1 MAVYLDWNASAP
13 MRREAVDAFARASVE
28 LGNPS
33 SVHAAGRA
41 ARAAIEKA
49 RAQIGALVGVPAE
62 RVIFTGGGTEAN
74 ALAVNGFDGDAAISA
89 VEHDA
94 VASNLPRA
102 TRLTV
107 TGKGAVD
114 LDAVDLAGDLAGAKL
129 VAVMLANN
137 ETGVVQPVAEIASRA
152 KAQGA
157 RVHCDAVQA
166 AGKIPVDFDAL
177 GVDTLALSAH
187 KLGGPMGIG
196 ALIVR
201 DGVDVKPLWRGG
213 GQEKGARAGTP
224 NLPGIVAFGAAAELA
239 ARELGAW
246 AKLASARDHVASAV
260 ESAALGTIF
269 YGAGAPRL
277 PNTLCL
283 GLPGAPA
290 HTQVMALD
298 LAGFAV
304 SAGAACSSGKIAPS
318 TTLLAM
324 GAGEGAG
331 EAIRVSFGP
340 ATDEKDL
347 AAFAAAY
354 VEFAARRKRARAA

>member
-1 MAVYLDWNASAP
+1 MPVYLDWNASAP
-13 MRREAVDAFARASVE
+13 MREEAAAAFARASVE
-28 LGNPS
+28 AGNPS
-33 SVHAAGRA
+33 SVHASGRA

-49 RAQIGALVGVPAE
+49 RAQVGALVGVAAE
-62 RVIFTGGGTEAN
+62 RVIFASGGTEAN
-74 ALAVNGFDGDAAISA
+74 ALAVNGFGADAAISA

-94 VASNLPRA
+94 VAANLPDAR
-102 TRLTV
+102 RLRV
-107 TGKGAVD
+107 TQAGIVD
-114 LDAVDLAGDLAGAKL
+114 IDALDLSGVKL
-129 VAVMLANN
+129 VAAMLANN
-137 ETGVVQPVAEIASRA
+137 ETGAIQPVAEIARRA
-152 KAQGA
+152 KALGA

-166 AGKIPVDFDAL
+166 AGKIPVDFAAL

-187 KLGGPMGIG
+187 KLGGPVGVG

-201 DGVDVKPLWRGG
+201 EGIDIAPLWRGG

-224 NLPGIVAFGAAAELA
+224 NLPGIVAFGVAAELA
-239 ARELGAW
+239 ARELAAWTALGA
-246 AKLASARDHVASAV
+246 ARDHVASAV
-260 ESAALGTIF
+260 ESARLGTIF
-269 YGAGAPRL
+269 YGSGAPRL

-290 HTQVMALD
+290 HSQVMALD

-318 TTLLAM
+318 KTLLAM
-324 GAGEGAG
+324 GAGDGAG

-354 VEFAARRKRARAA
+354 VEFATRRKNARAA

>member
-13 MRREAVDAFARASVE
+13 MRDEAAAAFARAAAGI
-28 LGNPS
+28 GNPA
-33 SVHAAGRA
+33 SVHGAGRE
-41 ARAAIEKA
+41 ARAAVEKA
-49 RAQIGALVGVPAE
+49 RAQVGALVGVAPE
-62 RVIFTGGGTEAN
+62 RVIFTSGGTEAN
-74 ALAVNGFDGDAAISA
+74 ALAAHGFGADAAISA
-89 VEHDA
+89 IEHDA
-94 VASNLPRA
+94 VAANLPDARRLA
-102 TRLTV
+102 VTRDGV
-107 TGKGAVD
+107 VD
-114 LDAVDLAGDLAGAKL
+114 LDALDPSGAKL

-137 ETGVVQPVAEIASRA
+137 ETGAIQPVAEIARRA
-152 KAQGA
+152 KALGA

-166 AGKIPVDFDAL
+166 AGKIPVDFAAL

-187 KLGGPMGIG
+187 KLGGPMGVG

-201 DGVDVKPLWRGG
+201 PGVDVAPLWRGG

-224 NLPGIVAFGAAAELA
+224 NLPGIAAFGVAAELA
-239 ARELGAW
+239 ARELDAW
-246 AKLASARDHVASAV
+246 AALAKAKDHVVNAV
-260 ESAALGTIF
+260 ESARLRTIF
-269 YGAGAPRL
+269 YGSKAPCL
-277 PNTLCL
+277 PNTLCM

-290 HTQVMALD
+290 HSQVMALD

-318 TTLLAM
+318 KTLLAM
-324 GAGEGAG
+324 GAGDGAG

-354 VEFAARRKRARAA
+354 VEFAARRKNARAA

>member
-1 MAVYLDWNASAP
+1 MTVYLDWNASAP
-13 MRREAVDAFARASVE
+13 IRREAVDAFARACVGM
-28 LGNPS
+28 GNPS

-41 ARAAIEKA
+41 ARAAVEKA
-49 RAQIGALVGVPAE
+49 RAQVGALVGVAAE
-62 RVIFTGGGTEAN
+62 CVIFTGCGTEAN
-74 ALAVNGFDGDAAISA
+74 ALAVNGFDADAAISA

-94 VASNLPRA
+94 IAANLPAARRLA
-102 TRLTV
+102 VTRE
-107 TGKGAVD
+107 GAVD
-114 LDAVDLAGDLAGAKL
+114 LEAIDLAGAKL

-137 ETGVVQPVAEIASRA
+137 ETGVIQPVAEVAARA

-166 AGKIPVDFDAL
+166 AGKIPVDFHAL

-187 KLGGPMGIG
+187 KLGGPMGVG

-224 NLPGIVAFGAAAELA
+224 NLPGIVAFGVAVELA
-239 ARELGAW
+239 AQELGGW
-246 AKLASARDHVASAV
+246 AKLAAARDHVANAV
-260 ESAALGTIF
+260 DSAALGTIF
-269 YGAGAPRL
+269 YGARAPRL

-318 TTLLAM
+318 TSLLAM

-331 EAIRVSFGP
+331 ETIRVSFGP

-354 VEFAARRKRARAA
+354 VEFATRRKRARAA

>member
-1 MAVYLDWNASAP
+1 MSVYLDWNASAP
-13 MRREAVDAFARASVE
+13 MRIESAEAFARASAGI
-28 LGNPS
+28 GNPS
-33 SVHAAGRA
+33 SVHRSGQA
-41 ARAAIEKA
+41 ARAMIEKA
-49 RAQIGALVGVPAE
+49 RAQVGALAGVSAE
-62 RVIFTGGGTEAN
+62 RVIFTSGGTEAN
-74 ALAVNGFDGDAAISA
+74 ALAVNGFGADAAISA

-94 VASNLPRA
+94 VAANLSEARRLPV
-102 TRLTV
+102 TRSGV
-107 TGKGAVD
+107 VD
-114 LDAVDLAGDLAGAKL
+114 LDADLSGFKL

-137 ETGVVQPVAEIASRA
+137 ETGVVQPVAQIAHRA
-152 KAQGA
+152 KALGA

-166 AGKIPVDFDAL
+166 AGKIPVNFDAL

-187 KLGGPMGIG
+187 KLGGPMGVG

-201 DGVDVKPLWRGG
+201 AGIEVKPLWRGG
-213 GQEKGARAGTP
+213 GQEQGSRAGTP
-224 NLPGIVAFGAAAELA
+224 NLPGIVAFGVAAELA
-239 ARELGAW
+239 ARELDLW
-246 AKLASARDHVASAV
+246 AALAEARDHVVNAV
-260 ESAALGTIF
+260 ESARTGAIF
-269 YGAGAPRL
+269 YGVGAARL

-318 TTLLAM
+318 RTLLAM

-340 ATDEKDL
+340 ATDGKDL

-354 VEFAARRKRARAA
+354 VEFATRRKSARAA

>member
-13 MRREAVDAFARASVE
+13 MRREAAEAFARASIE
-28 LGNPS
+28 AGNPS

-41 ARAAIEKA
+41 ARAAVEKA
-49 RAQIGALVGVPAE
+49 RAQVGALVGAAPE
-62 RVIFTGGGTEAN
+62 RVVFTSGGTEAN
-74 ALAVNGFDGDAAISA
+74 ALAVNGFGADAAISA
-89 VEHDA
+89 VEHEA
-94 VASNLPRA
+94 VAANLPGAR
-102 TRLTV
+102 RLPV
-107 TGKGAVD
+107 SNAGVLDVD
-114 LDAVDLAGDLAGAKL
+114 AELSGAKL
-129 VAVMLANN
+129 VAAMLANN
-137 ETGVVQPVAEIASRA
+137 ETGVIQPVAALAARA
-152 KAQGA
+152 KAAGA

-166 AGKIPVDFDAL
+166 AGKIAIDFGAL

-187 KLGGPMGIG
+187 KLGGPTGVG

-201 DGVDVKPLWRGG
+201 AGVEVKPLWRGG

-224 NLPGIVAFGAAAELA
+224 NLPGIVAFGVAAELA
-239 ARELGAW
+239 ARELGLW
-246 AKLASARDHVASAV
+246 AKLAAARDHVANAVDSAR
-260 ESAALGTIF
+260 LGTIF

-277 PNTLCL
+277 PNTLCI

-318 TTLLAM
+318 KTLLAM

-354 VEFAARRKRARAA
+354 VEFAARRKNARAA

>member
-13 MRREAVDAFARASVE
+13 MRKESAAAFARASVE
-28 LGNPS
+28 IGNPS

-41 ARAAIEKA
+41 ARAALETA
-49 RAQIGALVGVPAE
+49 RAQVGALVGVPAE

-74 ALAVNGFDGDAAISA
+74 ALAVNGFGADAAISA

-94 VASNLPRA
+94 VAANLPEARKLPV
-102 TRLTV
+102 TREGV
-107 TGKGAVD
+107 VD
-114 LDAVDLAGDLAGAKL
+114 LDAMDFAGAKL

-137 ETGVVQPVAEIASRA
+137 ETGAIQPIAEIASRA

-166 AGKIPVDFDAL
+166 AGKIAVDFQAL

-187 KLGGPMGIG
+187 KIGGPMGVG

-201 DGVDVKPLWRGG
+201 EGIDVRPLWRGG

-224 NLPGIVAFGAAAELA
+224 NLPGIVAFGVAAELA
-239 ARELGAW
+239 AHDVGAW
-246 AKLASARDHVASAV
+246 AKLAAARDHVVRAV

-318 TTLLAM
+318 KTLLAM

-354 VEFAARRKRARAA
+354 VEFATRRKRARAA

>member
-13 MRREAVDAFARASVE
+13 MRPEAAEAFARAAVE
-28 LGNPS
+28 IGNPA

-41 ARAAIEKA
+41 VRAHVEKA
-49 RAQIGALVGVPAE
+49 REALAALVGVTPE

-74 ALAVNGFDGDAAISA
+74 ALAVHGFGADAAISA

-94 VASNLPRA
+94 VAANLPDAR
-102 TRLTV
+102 RLP
-107 TGKGAVD
+107 VD
-114 LDAVDLAGDLAGAKL
+114 AQGRIDPVAADLAGAKL

-137 ETGVVQPVAEIASRA
+137 ETGVIQPVAEIARRA
-152 KAQGA
+152 KAAGA

-166 AGKIPVDFDAL
+166 AGKIRVDFDAL
-177 GVDTLALSAH
+177 GVDTLAVSAH
-187 KLGGPMGIG
+187 KLGGPTGVG

-201 DGVDVKPLWRGG
+201 EGVDVLPLWRGG

-224 NLPGIVAFGAAAELA
+224 NLPGIVAFGVAATIA
-239 ARELGAW
+239 ARELDRW
-246 AKLASARDHVASAV
+246 AALAAARDHVVNAVDSARV
-260 ESAALGTIF
+260 GTIL
-269 YGAGAPRL
+269 YGADAPRL

-283 GLPGAPA
+283 GLPGVPA

-318 TTLLAM
+318 KTLLAM

-340 ATDEKDL
+340 ATAPEEL
-347 AAFAAAY
+347 AAFAVAY
-354 VEFAARRKRARAA
+354 AKFAAGRASARAA

>member
-1 MAVYLDWNASAP
+1 MSVYLDWNASAP
-13 MRREAVDAFARASVE
+13 MRQEAAAAFVRAAAE
-28 LGNPS
+28 IGNPS
-33 SVHAAGRA
+33 SVHRSGQA
-41 ARAAIEKA
+41 ARAAVEKA
-49 RAQIGALVGVPAE
+49 RTAVGALVGVAAE
-62 RVIFTGGGTEAN
+62 RVIFTSGGTEAN
-74 ALAVNGFDGDAAISA
+74 ALAVNGFGSDAAISA
-89 VEHDA
+89 IEHDA
-94 VASNLPRA
+94 VAANLPAARRLPV
-102 TRLTV
+102 TRS
-107 TGKGAVD
+107 GAVD
-114 LDAVDLAGDLAGAKL
+114 PHADISGAKL

-137 ETGVVQPVAEIASRA
+137 ETGVIQPVAEIARRA

-166 AGKIPVDFDAL
+166 AGKIPVNFDAL

-187 KLGGPMGIG
+187 KLGGPMGVG

-201 DGVDVKPLWRGG
+201 AGIDIQPLWRGG

-224 NLPGIVAFGAAAELA
+224 NLPGIVAFGVAAELA
-239 ARELGAW
+239 ARELDKW
-246 AKLASARDHVASAV
+246 AALAAARDHVVNAV
-260 ESAALGTIF
+260 ESARLGTIF
-269 YGAGAPRL
+269 YGAEAPRL

-283 GLPGAPA
+283 GLAGAPA

-318 TTLLAM
+318 KTLLAM
-324 GAGEGAG
+324 AAGEGAG

-340 ATDEKDL
+340 ATGEKDL

-354 VEFAARRKRARAA
+354 VEFATRRKNARAA